1 VNGEG
6 VLDTSTFILLRRIAD
21 RTTLPATPRITAITL
36 AKLAV
41 GPLVAATE
49 EERGRR
55 QQRLHNAATDFDPIP
70 FDADAARAFALVT
83 ASLRTLGRK
92 SSARAF
98 DALIAATAMS
108 RELPL
113 HTCNAR
119 DFAGISDLDVVPVP
133 HPDR

>member
-1 VNGEG
+1 VSAEG
-6 VLDTSTFILLRRIAD
+6 VLDTSTFILLRRITD

-36 AKLAV
+36 AELAV
-41 GPLVAATE
+41 GPLVATTE
-49 EERGRR
+49 DERGRR
-55 QQRLHNAATDFDPIP
+55 QQRLHHAATDFDPIP
-70 FDADAARAFALVT
+70 FDADAARAFALVA
-83 ASLRTLGRK
+83 ASLRASGRK
-92 SSARAF
+92 PSARAF

-119 DFAGISDLDVVPVP
+119 DFAGISGLDVVPVP